1 MPQIPH
7 MSPEYKEHVSEPLL
21 AGLAA
26 AVARTEAHMR
36 AEGFAGWDP
45 YDALKSPLFRLP
57 VLRGSRVAR
66 FGAQQVLRRLPVNLR
81 PMLGI
86 AKGVN
91 PVTLGLALEGYAA
104 LGEDRRDDAR
114 SLVERL
120 GGLAT
125 PGFSGACWGYDF
137 PW

>member
-7 MSPEYKEHVSEPLL
+7 MSAEYREKVSEPRL

-26 AVARTEAHMR
+26 AVARAEAHMR
-36 AEGFAGWDP
+36 AEDFAGWDP
-45 YDALKSPLFRLP
+45 YDALKSPLFQLP
-57 VLRGSRVAR
+57 VLRGSRFAR

-86 AKGVN
+86 GKGVN

-104 LGEDRRDDAR
+104 LGEERLRDDAL
-114 SLVERL
+114 SV
-120 GGLAT
+120 
-125 PGFSGACWGYDF
+125 
-137 PW
+137 